1 MNFPTSFFRTN
12 GVAFVWIGA
21 VFAPTLVTMGA
32 MENKVIHLV
41 AGICLLV
48 LVLLSIMDGFRAF
61 RGGLMTNFIGSAF
74 VPIVSVIV
82 GTVFAL
88 YKIANPS

>member
-1 MNFPTSFFRTN
+1 MTSFFRTN

-21 VFAPTLVTMGA
+21 VFAPTLVAIGV
-32 MENKVIHLV
+32 MEGKVIHLV
-41 AGICLLV
+41 AGICLLL
-48 LVLLSIMDGFRAF
+48 LVLLSIIDGCRAF
-61 RGGLMTNFIGSAF
+61 RHGLMTNFIGSAF
-74 VPIVSVIV
+74 VPVVSVAV